1 MRAFKQSVQG
11 TNFRSKFEA
20 GIAATLHANKIQF
33 TYETLDISY
42 KISCVYKPDFILDN
56 GICIET
62 KGFFS
67 KEDRRKHIAIKTQR
81 PELDIRFCFQNS
93 KAKLSRGKRSLTYA
107 DGGNTSWQQIISRG
121 TGVNGGGAAFGFES
135 GGGTSG
141 GLDNR
146 DRITSY
152 GLRGSSGGS
161 NGGDDR
167 IAGYYRDTTAWMH
180 IVLRYDTNQSSG
192 DKVRYYVNGDGPK
205 TRTTTNEPSGD
216 SNRFNTNGD
225 VHSIGAGTDGAYDL
239 DAYLAEVIFADGQS
253 YAPTQFGETKNGVW
267 IPKDPSGTTFG
278 NNGFHLKFENASD
291 LGNDSSGNNNDFSVA
306 AGLGTDHQVLDS
318 PTFGS

>member
-1 MRAFKQSVQG
+1 MGVFQNNLLAASAAAASAGGGAFYSHQIEQSC
-11 TNFRSKFEA
+11 RFEA
-20 GIAATLHANKIQF
+20 ASS
-33 TYETLDISY
+33 DS
-42 KISCVYKPDFILDN
+42 
-56 GICIET
+56 
-62 KGFFS
+62 
-67 KEDRRKHIAIKTQR
+67 
-81 PELDIRFCFQNS
+81 
-93 KAKLSRGKRSLTYA
+93 LSRTFGTSSDLTKFTFSCWVKRSLTYA
-107 DGGNTSWQQIISRG
+107 DGGNTGWQQIISRG
-121 TGVNGGGAAFGFES
+121 TGIGGGGAAFGFES

-167 IAGYYRDTTAWMH
+167 IGGYYRDTTAWMH
-180 IVLRYDTNQSSG
+180 LVLRYDTSQSSG
-192 DKVRYYVNGDGPK
+192 SRVKYYVNGDLK
-205 TRTTTNEPSGD
+205 TRVSTNIPAGD

-225 VHSIGAGTDGAYDL
+225 VHSIGAGTSGGNDL

-253 YAPTQFGETKNGVW
+253 YAATQFGESKNGVW